1 MAKVIWRGK
10 QLKREIEAKC
20 LKNMGTACRFL
31 VSEIKKDLGGKSPSA
46 PGEPPGVVTGELRRS
61 MTYEIE
67 KTPQGITG
75 RVGTNKEYAVPLEF
89 GTSRMAA
96 RPFLRPGFE
105 KNRKPIAKILTSG
118 K

>member
-1 MAKVIWRGK
+1 MS
-10 QLKREIEAKC
+10 LKWYGDRLKKEVEAKC
-20 LKNMGTACRFL
+20 LKNMDKACRFL
-31 VSEIKKDLGGKSPSA
+31 ESEIKKDLSGKSPSA

-67 KTPQGITG
+67 KTPQGVTG

-96 RPFLRPGFE
+96 RPFLRPCFE

>member
-1 MAKVIWRGK
+1 MSMKWHGDR
-10 QLKREIEAKC
+10 LKKEVRSKC
-20 LKNMGTACRFL
+20 EKNMDKACRFL
-31 VSEIKKDLGGKSPSA
+31 ESEIKKDLSGKSPSS

-67 KTPQGITG
+67 KTSQGITG
-75 RVGTNKEYAVPLEF
+75 RVGTNKEYAIPLEF

-96 RPFLRPGFE
+96 RPFVRSNFE
-105 KNRKPIAKILTSG
+105 KNKKEIAKILTSG